1 MQNKNRIV
9 WTASSI
15 MFFFVVY
22 WVTGSF
28 KLITIIFLIFISMY
42 LFWMKIDEPK
52 DVKQIS
58 CYSYINKIFSKVKC
72 EDYLC
77 EVIDD
82 AIEKK
87 EIPIFD
93 KYNLKQ
99 LQLMLCYATMRR
111 GVILKRISVVEK
123 FIYIGIGI
131 FISAFFYILLLNYPK
146 TLILWLDLLDII
158 GSHLLDLGNF
168 EFLMVFW
175 IVLLILSPFRFDRRT
190 RYSVWIEK
198 HENVNKMY
206 GYTPAILSVIIFVIC
221 MWFSNIRNKISLIS
235 GLFLIAGGYSEEKLL
250 TSFLNVNEEIILHL
264 NKSII
269 FHK

>member
-15 MFFFVVY
+15 MFFFVY
-22 WVTGSF
+22 WVTESF

-42 LFWMKIDEPK
+42 WFWMKIDEPK

-58 CYSYINKIFSKVKC
+58 CYSYINRIFSKVKC
-72 EDYLC
+72 EDHLC

-111 GVILKRISVVEK
+111 GFILKRISVVEK

-131 FISAFFYILLLNYPK
+131 FISAFFTILLLNYPK
-146 TLILWLDLLDII
+146 TLSLGFDLSDIIVSQLLDRGIVM
-158 GSHLLDLGNF
+158 F
-168 EFLMVFW
+168 TMVVW
-175 IVLLILSPFRFDRRT
+175 IVLLILSPFYFDRRT

-206 GYTPAILSVIIFVIC
+206 GYTPAILFVIIFVIC
-221 MWFSNIRNKISLIS
+221 MWFSNMRDKISLIS

-250 TSFLNVNEEIILHL
+250 TSFLNINEEIILHL